1 MTKTKQTY
9 KLGKIK
15 QLVDLNQNITNFDLN
30 FTVVS
35 KDGSEFYTVVVDQ
48 TMLDNE
54 PNPEYKKVNG
64 RISGN
69 IVADKGVYQNY
80 FLLLKADKPC
90 ECDVI
95 TEIKEIPK
103 NPEWEKQLNA
113 EQMKSQSHEQSH
125 PPTHPPHQT
134 QMMQMQSHRQ
144 GIEEESKGRGPI
156 IVIALIA
163 LIGVVLYFYLSKKS
177 ENVSQ
182 PMAQTGDTASVK
194 SDAPSVERSP
204 SPDYNSYRYGHSREP
219 LFSKFR

>member
-103 NPEWEKQLNA
+103 NPEWEKQLIN
-113 EQMKSQSHEQSH
+113 EHIKKQEQSQA
-125 PPTHPPHQT
+125 QT
-134 QMMQMQSHRQ
+134 RMMQMQKQNS
-144 GIEEESKGRGPI
+144 EESRGKGTI
-156 IVIALIA
+156 IIILLVALA
-163 LIGVVLYFYLSKKS
+163 GVAIYFYLHKKS
-177 ENVSQ
+177 ENSPPLIGASDNV
-182 PMAQTGDTASVK
+182 SVK
-194 SDAPSVERSP
+194 SEAPSVERSP
-204 SPDYNSYRYGHSREP
+204 SPEYNPYRYGHRHEP
-219 LFSKFR
+219 IFSKFR